1 MNVNK
6 NEKRYARRSVDE
18 RNNGRYTKK
27 IRKLDYR
34 KIGVD
39 LYVLYRSTPIF

>member
-1 MNVNK
+1 MNVNQ
-6 NEKRYARRSVDE
+6 NERRYARRSVNE

-27 IRKLDYR
+27 IGKLDYR

-39 LYVLYRSTPIF
+39 LPKTNVKI